1 MACRELHASCKQ
13 MLHTSNAH
21 TFTHTFTNVTAG
33 ASMLLQP
40 LLAFSA
46 EQCYGA
52 GAESLMLVYRG
63 VVILC
68 HKQ

>member
-13 MLHTSNAH
+13 MLHTSNAVVA
-21 TFTHTFTNVTAG
+21 HTFTNVTAG

-46 EQCYGA
+46 EQCCGA